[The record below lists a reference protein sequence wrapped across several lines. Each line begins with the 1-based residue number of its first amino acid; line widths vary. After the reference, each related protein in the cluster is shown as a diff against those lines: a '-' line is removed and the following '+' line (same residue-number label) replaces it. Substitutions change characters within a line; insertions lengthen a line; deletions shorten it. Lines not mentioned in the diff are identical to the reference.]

1 MCRRNAAEWSSA
13 TVGRFV
19 ETRAVPIAGTLPPLP
34 RAAANGNGAVL
45 LNGGA
50 PEPF

>member
-1 MCRRNAAEWSSA
+1 LGGLW
-13 TVGRFV
+13 
-19 ETRAVPIAGTLPPLP
+19 ETRAVPVAGTLPPLP